1 MSAVCAEIAGEL
13 CARAYA
19 AFDELFDAMSETK
32 TFAICSLLLV
42 PKPYLEVLSRREDIF
57 EPNTE
62 PPS

>member
-1 MSAVCAEIAGEL
+1 MRPCANAVASPML
-13 CARAYA
+13 VRAYA

-42 PKPYLEVLSRREDIF
+42 PKPYLEVDSSREDIF
-57 EPNTE
+57 APNTE